1 MLHRTILALFQKRKP
16 FIAFSLIT
24 DHPHRKEIIM
34 PMKPEEE
41 DAEETKETSNEG
53 EDLYESLL
61 NEET

>member
-1 MLHRTILALFQKRKP
+1 MVFQKRKP
-16 FIAFSLIT
+16 QRAFYCNYLDDFS
-24 DHPHRKEIIM
+24 HRKEIIM

-41 DAEETKETSNEG
+41 DAEETKENSNEG

>member
-1 MLHRTILALFQKRKP
+1 
-16 FIAFSLIT
+16 
-24 DHPHRKEIIM
+24 M

-41 DAEETKETSNEG
+41 DAEDTKETSNEG